1 MCEYEN
7 SIFHIY
13 VFFFLNKIL
22 FTELA
27 STFKEANDFIVGIP
41 CDAFNVMLG
50 INVIPGIVA
59 FDNGTDTSNVGV
71 AGVDDDDDVDD
82 V

>member
-1 MCEYEN
+1 MN
-7 SIFHIY
+7 
-13 VFFFLNKIL
+13 VF
-22 FTELA
+22 TDVA
-27 STFKEANDFIVGIP
+27 SAFKDANDFIVGIP

-50 INVIPGIVA
+50 SSVMPGRVA
-59 FDNGTDTSNVGV
+59 VDNGTDTSNVGV